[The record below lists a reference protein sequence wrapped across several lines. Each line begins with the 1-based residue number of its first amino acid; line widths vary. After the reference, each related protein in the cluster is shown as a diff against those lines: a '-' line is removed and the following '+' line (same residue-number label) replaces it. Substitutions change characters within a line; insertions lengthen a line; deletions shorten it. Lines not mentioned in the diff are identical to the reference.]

1 MSQSTSEID
10 SSNPLGCFTI
20 QKKLSK
26 SRFSVYQALDTKYNR
41 QVALKVFPKSSCTLH
56 NFQKEQYFF
65 NKLNHP
71 NILRMFEA
79 VESSQSTIEEENGTV
94 SYISLEYAKHGDLFG
109 IISKSGYMSEPLART
124 LFAQLVEGVSYIHS
138 RKVAHLDLKIAN
150 LLIDEEFKLKI
161 TDFDLAHA
169 FSEDSTPSISSRGS
183 CGYRAPEIKD
193 GSCRNPIAADIY
205 SLGVI
210 LFIMLSGNPPYA
222 EVNKDGEYQFDHFY
236 KLMRRNNEK
245 FWEVHS
251 KHKPVKNFF
260 NEEAI
265 DLINWMLCED
275 AESRP
280 TIQDIKGHP
289 WFQKEILSKE
299 KYQEAMRNYMNKS
312 KRS

>member
-205 SLGVI
+205 SLGII
-210 LFIMLSGNPPYA
+210 LFVLKSKGAIPHTETTPYKGIHLFDLLYQNNDEFWSHHVKIGNFKDDYFEDEFKALFNSLTKFTPSERLSVDKIKNTNWYNGPVY
-222 EVNKDGEYQFDHFY
+222 
-236 KLMRRNNEK
+236 NNEEYTK
-245 FWEVHS
+245 VM
-251 KHKPVKNFF
+251 
-260 NEEAI
+260 A
-265 DLINWMLCED
+265 DLMSANI
-275 AESRP
+275 
-280 TIQDIKGHP
+280 
-289 WFQKEILSKE
+289 
-299 KYQEAMRNYMNKS
+299 
-312 KRS
+312 